1 MKKLT
6 FLGML
11 LFSMA
16 FSRQAQ
22 SQINVNVNFGAQP
35 AWGPVGYDR
44 ADYYYLPDIDAYYDV
59 PQRKFIY
66 MDGNRWVTANGLPA
80 RYSSYNLY
88 NGYKVVI
95 NEPRPFERADIYRVK
110 YAKYKGNRGQAVI
123 RDSHDNRYKNNGPNY
138 SGHQDNGNHK
148 NKGKGKGKGHN
159 KN

>member
-11 LFSMA
+11 LFGMA
-16 FSRQAQ
+16 ISQQAQ
-22 SQINVNVNFGAQP
+22 SQININVNLGQQP

-44 ADYYYLPDIDAYYDV
+44 VDYYYLPDIDSYYDV

-66 MDGNRWVTANGLPA
+66 LDGNRWVTANTLPA
-80 RYSSYNLY
+80 RYGSYNLY

-95 NEPRPFERADIYRVK
+95 NEPRPFERADVYRVK
-110 YAKYKGNRGQAVI
+110 YARYKGNKGQVVI

-138 SGHQDNGNHK
+138 SGHRDNGNQK
-148 NKGKGKGKGHN
+148 NKGKGKGKGHD